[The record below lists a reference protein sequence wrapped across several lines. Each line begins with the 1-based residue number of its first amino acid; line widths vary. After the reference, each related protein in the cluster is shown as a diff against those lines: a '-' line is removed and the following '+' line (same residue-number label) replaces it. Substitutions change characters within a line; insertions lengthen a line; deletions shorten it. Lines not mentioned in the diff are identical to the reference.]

1 LIANLHQ
8 KNGENNSINWSIWSQ
23 QEKRRDDDEND
34 WHNEDDELEKL
45 NGKTSNKLMLNNS
58 CGEKQQRDEK
68 KNETPK
74 IINKIN
80 LKLSK
85 REKRWKQRGKEKI

>member
-1 LIANLHQ
+1 M
-8 KNGENNSINWSIWSQ
+8 
-23 QEKRRDDDEND
+23 EKTIQSTGQYGVNRKRERDDDEND